1 MYWKTFTNTVLAAAL
16 VASASAQAKK
26 STVSDAQIQADV
38 LKRLAADASL
48 QNQDIQASVA
58 FGTVTL
64 TGTVTDDN
72 ARHAA
77 EQAAAQTSGVTKV
90 VDELALGA
98 VPANTAAAPNAADAG
113 AAAIAEAQ
121 NEPGQAQPQQYPPVT
136 ADQQAQNQPAQP
148 MDPQYPQASP
158 QAQPDQQAQQQ
169 PQYPQA
175 QPGYPA
181 PRAPYQRR
189 VYGPYPYP
197 GAPPQ
202 QAQGNYPNQQPYQGG
217 GQQAGRMVTVP
228 AGTVLSVRIN
238 QPLDSHNAQ
247 PGMSFDGTVVADIVA
262 DGAIAIPRGATVHGQ
277 VANVSNA
284 GALKGRGS
292 LSLQLTG
299 VSLGGQEFALASEPW
314 TRNGSD
320 KAVTSV
326 DSTLGGAALGA
337 IIGGVAG
344 GGAGAAIGAGVG
356 GGVGLGAAAAT
367 PSGNV
372 WVPGEAVLRFRVSQP
387 ATVATLDQQE
397 LNRLAY
403 GAGPAGGPPAM
414 GPRPY
419 PYPYP
424 YGYPYGAVV
433 VGGPG
438 PYYYGGGYYR
448 PYYYRPYYRGYYRY

>member
-77 EQAAAQTSGVTKV
+77 EQAAAQTNGVTKV

-148 MDPQYPQASP
+148 MDPQYPQAAP
-158 QAQPDQQAQQQ
+158 QAQPDQQAQQ
-169 PQYPQA
+169 PPYPQA

-228 AGTVLSVRIN
+228 TGTVLSVRIN

-403 GAGPAGGPPAM
+403 GAGPAGAPPAM

>member
-1 MYWKTFTNTVLAAAL
+1 MYWKTFTHAVLAAAL

-77 EQAAAQTSGVTKV
+77 EQAAAQTNGVTKV

-98 VPANTAAAPNAADAG
+98 VSTSTSAAPNPEDTG

-136 ADQQAQNQPAQP
+136 ADQQAQNQQP
-148 MDPQYPQASP
+148 MDPQAAPPAQP
-158 QAQPDQQAQQQ
+158 NQQAQPDQQ

-181 PRAPYQRR
+181 PRGPYQRR

-202 QAQGNYPNQQPYQGG
+202 QAQGNYPNQQQPYQGG

-299 VSLGGQEFALASEPW
+299 VSLGGQEFALTSEPW
-314 TRNGSD
+314 TRNGGD

-326 DSTLGGAALGA
+326 DSTLGGAAIGA

-356 GGVGLGAAAAT
+356 GGVGLGAAAAS

-387 ATVATLDQQE
+387 VTVATVDQQE

-424 YGYPYGAVV
+424 YAYPYGAVV
-433 VGGPG
+433 IGGPG
-438 PYYYGGGYYR
+438 PYFYRGGYYR
-448 PYYYRPYYRGYYRY
+448 PYYRPYYRGYYRY